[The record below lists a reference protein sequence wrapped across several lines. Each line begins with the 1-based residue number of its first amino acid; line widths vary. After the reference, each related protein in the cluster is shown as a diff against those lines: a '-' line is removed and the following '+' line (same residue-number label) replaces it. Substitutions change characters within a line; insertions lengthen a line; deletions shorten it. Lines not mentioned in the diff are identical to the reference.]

1 MEWVRERDLL
11 IAQTL
16 AFVQS
21 VSDQSRDRK
30 KLDSKKPEAEKPEAK
45 EPGAEPET
53 KSRIEAAPI
62 DAVKI
67 DEPAGIPFNIEA
79 LRAAKSGDFRAEIQT
94 RVANFRAHQE
104 RFLREREEYYSATL
118 AKVGVAT
125 GKYSARRPPRK

>member
-21 VSDQSRDRK
+21 VSDRSRDHK
-30 KLDSKKPEAEKPEAK
+30 KPDSQKPEAERPEAK
-45 EPGAEPET
+45 EPAAEPEA
-53 KSRIEAAPI
+53 KPRIEAAPT

-67 DEPAGIPFNIEA
+67 DELAGIPFNIEA
-79 LRAAKSGDFRAEIQT
+79 VRTAKSGDFRAEIQS

-125 GKYSARRPPRK
+125 GKYSTRRSPRK

>member
-30 KLDSKKPEAEKPEAK
+30 KPDLQKPEAREPEAK
-45 EPGAEPET
+45 ERDAEPET
-53 KSRIEAAPI
+53 RPRIEAAPV
-62 DAVKI
+62 DAVRI
-67 DEPAGIPFNIEA
+67 EEPASIPFNIEA
-79 LRAAKSGDFRAEIQT
+79 VRTGKSGDFRAEIQT

-125 GKYSARRPPRK
+125 GNYSARRSPHK

>member
-30 KLDSKKPEAEKPEAK
+30 KLDSKKPEAK
-45 EPGAEPET
+45 EPAAEPEIGP
-53 KSRIEAAPI
+53 RIEAALI

-67 DEPAGIPFNIEA
+67 DELAGIPFNIEA
-79 LRAAKSGDFRAEIQT
+79 VRTGKSGDFRAEIQS

-118 AKVGVAT
+118 AKIGVAA
-125 GKYSARRPPRK
+125 GNYPPRRPLHK

>member
-21 VSDQSRDRK
+21 VSDRSRDHK
-30 KLDSKKPEAEKPEAK
+30 KPDSKKPEAR

-53 KSRIEAAPI
+53 KPRIEAAPI

-79 LRAAKSGDFRAEIQT
+79 VRTAKSGDFRAEIQT

-125 GKYSARRPPRK
+125 GNYSPRRPLHK